1 MGQTLKDAFLKW
13 PHCAATYAGL
23 GLLVAL
29 LFFRSTPPIQPV
41 ERFSVDEPFLAAGAH
56 AGRVGGRV
64 FTVSYTGSMKPFLMG
79 GECVVVVASYPE
91 IRKGDVLIYNG
102 ELNPFAK
109 AQTIIHRA
117 VQKDSGGWIMS
128 GDANAHTETWSRVR
142 PDNYLG
148 TVVAIYQKKQTP

>member
-1 MGQTLKDAFLKW
+1 MGQTLKDAFVKW

-23 GLLVAL
+23 SLLVCL
-29 LFFRSTPPIQPV
+29 LFFRSSPPILEV
-41 ERFSVDEPFLAAGAH
+41 ERHAVDEPFLSAGAH
-56 AGRVGGRV
+56 AARVGGRV
-64 FTVSYTGSMKPFLMG
+64 FTVSHTGSMKPFLTG

-102 ELNPFAK
+102 TLNPFDK
-109 AQTIIHRA
+109 ATTIIHRA

-128 GDANAHTETWSRVR
+128 GDNNARTETWSRVR

-148 TVVAIYQKKQTP
+148 TVVAIYQRAL